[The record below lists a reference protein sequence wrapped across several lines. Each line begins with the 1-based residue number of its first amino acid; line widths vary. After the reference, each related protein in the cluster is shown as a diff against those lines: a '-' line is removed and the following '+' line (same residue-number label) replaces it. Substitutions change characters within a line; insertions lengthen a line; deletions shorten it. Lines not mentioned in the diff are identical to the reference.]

1 MAYTT
6 DIRTTSTGVFGRI
19 NEFRRGFAERAGRY
33 ATYRQTMSELNVL
46 TDRELADLGISRL
59 QIGDIARSAAYG
71 K

>member
-19 NEFRRGFAERAGRY
+19 AELRRGFAERAGRY
-33 ATYRQTMSELNVL
+33 ATYRKTMGELNVL

-59 QIGDIARSAAYG
+59 QISDIAHSAAYS